1 MGGSWHQTFVMYLL
15 RSSFVVQNLTH
26 EETYHT
32 ALEDDMTEQGGPSF
46 SREIDRIETVY
57 VMDEQSMNHQ

>member
-1 MGGSWHQTFVMYLL
+1 MYLL